1 MKYNKNKLEEYAEPI
16 SNTEKE
22 QCKNAIDMVKDAL
35 VSYGYSINRSI
46 NNYTNEGYAY
56 YYELKSSNYST
67 VTVLVQ
73 GSYANNTNIKRYSDV
88 DVSVIYTPIIP
99 ISLEMSFNKYKD
111 EVYAALYK
119 KFGYEVKRKNK
130 SIKVNGNTYRKSI
143 DVVPAFS
150 LTRNIEDGI
159 QFITDDGVKITNYP
173 LKQISNENQKNK
185 LTNYK
190 YKKYVRIF
198 KNIKMDMENLKF
210 SSAENV
216 GSFQVES
223 LLWNISNDCF
233 TKYSALGYGVEEIIE
248 YLASHKFMLNSY
260 YESNGTKKLCGDYTS
275 KYYLE
280 KFIDDLKLFFKYEV

>member
-1 MKYNKNKLEEYAEPI
+1 MNKKDILELLATKEVIIVLVILAIVVLIYAFLWFMEFLKKQDEKKKLQNNTMELKKLVSEIKEIEEKEKATKESDVVVKEEEKTPVLEEKIEVEVPKEEVKEEKIEKIEENPKNIDSIMLNNQEEKVEI
-16 SNTEKE
+16 SMDNKTIPVDAP
-22 QCKNAIDMVKDAL
+22 KN
-35 VSYGYSINRSI
+35 
-46 NNYTNEGYAY
+46 E
-56 YYELKSSNYST
+56 EE
-67 VTVLVQ
+67 
-73 GSYANNTNIKRYSDV
+73 
-88 DVSVIYTPIIP
+88 VI
-99 ISLEMSFNKYKD
+99 KYKD

-198 KNIKMDMENLKF
+198 K
-210 SSAENV
+210 
-216 GSFQVES
+216 
-223 LLWNISNDCF
+223 
-233 TKYSALGYGVEEIIE
+233 
-248 YLASHKFMLNSY
+248 
-260 YESNGTKKLCGDYTS
+260 
-275 KYYLE
+275 
-280 KFIDDLKLFFKYEV
+280 

>member
-1 MKYNKNKLEEYAEPI
+1 M
-16 SNTEKE
+16 
-22 QCKNAIDMVKDAL
+22 
-35 VSYGYSINRSI
+35 
-46 NNYTNEGYAY
+46 
-56 YYELKSSNYST
+56 
-67 VTVLVQ
+67 
-73 GSYANNTNIKRYSDV
+73 
-88 DVSVIYTPIIP
+88 
-99 ISLEMSFNKYKD
+99 
-111 EVYAALYK
+111 YK

-260 YESNGTKKLCGDYTS
+260 YESNGTKK
-275 KYYLE
+275 
-280 KFIDDLKLFFKYEV
+280 